1 MADITVPTPDLTDS
15 GRSIPGGEGFI
26 EPGQLHDS
34 KYHFEASLLIIRKS
48 DHYGDKTLWSP
59 PPWRSQVSPY
69 QQWEGVVSTHEG
81 PLSSGLT

>member
-59 PPWRSQVSPY
+59 LRGEVKFHL
-69 QQWEGVVSTHEG
+69 TN
-81 PLSSGLT
+81 SGKEWSVPMKDPCQAA